1 MSTDQVQAKA
11 QCTCGAV
18 SIAISAAP
26 RFRVL
31 CHCSICRAF
40 NNDTHAD
47 ILVYSA
53 PNVEPHEPGTIAF
66 KRWRPPPNVR
76 RGVCVSCGQP
86 ALERFKAPP
95 FMNLT
100 MIPTP
105 MVAAPVPE
113 PAAHIF
119 YDKRVADV
127 DDALPKHEGYWA
139 SQWAFMKLVMS
150 TRK

>member
-1 MSTDQVQAKA
+1 MSEATEHARA
-11 QCTCGAV
+11 QCSCGSV
-18 SIAISAAP
+18 SIPIAAAP
-26 RFRVL
+26 KFRVL
-31 CHCSICRAF
+31 CHCTICQAF
-40 NNDTHAD
+40 NKSTHGD
-47 ILVYSA
+47 VLVFDA
-53 PNVEPHEPGTIAF
+53 RDVAAHVPGTIAF

-76 RGVCVSCGQP
+76 RGVCVRCEQP
-86 ALERFKAPP
+86 ALERFNARP

-105 MVAAPVPE
+105 MVAARVPE

-139 SQWAFMKLVMS
+139 SQWAFRKLL
-150 TRK
+150 KG